1 MPIIYPT
8 KRRAILAIEQASP
21 RHIPLETAFGFWE
34 QRLLT
39 GAR

>member
-1 MPIIYPT
+1 MPIIYAT

-21 RHIPLETAFGFWE
+21 RHRPLETAFGFWE
-34 QRLLT
+34 KGLLT